1 MSAHTTP
8 RITPRQLPVENPG
21 FPDGFL
27 GGLLTDFVVR
37 KTGTLK
43 SRRYIG
49 FVAFLVGSSLM
60 LSSVRVR
67 NPITAVLIISFAS
80 FFGDL
85 VLASSWSVCMD
96 VGQELAGTVSGCMN
110 TWGNLAG
117 FLFPLVTGFL
127 IQHFGR
133 WDLPII
139 VASAI
144 FFFGA
149 LLWLRIDPT
158 EVLVPSSP
166 LVE

>member
-1 MSAHTTP
+1 MLKSAVFGGMPLFFGATGA
-8 RITPRQLPVENPG
+8 V
-21 FPDGFL
+21 L

-49 FVAFLVGSSLM
+49 FTAFLVGSSLM
-60 LSSVRVR
+60 LSSVRLKD
-67 NPITAVLIISFAS
+67 PITAVVIISCAS

-96 VGQELAGTVSGCMN
+96 VGQEWAGTVSGCMN

-117 FLFPLVTGFL
+117 FLFPIVTGFL
-127 IQHFGR
+127 VQHFRR

-144 FFFGA
+144 FFIGA

-166 LVE
+166 AVE